1 MMATEVMEVE
11 SGSYW
16 APFQHIILQQKHL
29 LFRMC
34 TVIMSE
40 S

>member
-1 MMATEVMEVE
+1 MIATEVMEVKSE
-11 SGSYW
+11 SYW
-16 APFQHIILQQKHL
+16 APFLHIPLQQKHL